1 MWHHTKDSSRP
12 DRDPKKLKK
21 KFLELTSKSEDDTT
35 DGDLVKKSRRYE
47 TVECIRNS
55 VESSARAVSGA

>member
-12 DRDPKKLKK
+12 DRDPKNLKK
-21 KFLELTSKSEDDTT
+21 KFLELASKSDDDTT
-35 DGDLVKKSRRYE
+35 DGDLVKKIRRYE
-47 TVECIRNS
+47 TVESRRNS